1 MTDPPL
7 DLLGQ
12 KRAELGLPPVQSP
25 VQPTGVLLLKGAAVA
40 AVLVLVSG
48 AAVWMLGWRE
58 QQLVQ
63 AKTELIPFANQADQL
78 QRKVMSVRSQT
89 KALNNSIELITN
101 RLVAIRSGSAF
112 LEQLKRVTP
121 SSVQLRSVSVGA
133 NQIQMDGVVQPQRTT
148 VGPLEQI
155 NSFVLNLEG
164 LAWIPEEG
172 PVLKAVSRSDQGAVE
187 FDLQVKVDRSHK
199 PTAAELSELG
209 AEGLARRHQW
219 LRDRG
224 LPL

>member
-12 KRAELGLPPVQSP
+12 KRAELGLPPVQSS
-25 VQPTGVLLLKGAAVA
+25 VQPSGVLLFKGAAVA
-40 AVLVLVSG
+40 AVVVILTGVAVL
-48 AAVWMLGWRE
+48 MLGWRE

-63 AKTELIPFANQADQL
+63 AKTELTPYANQADQIER
-78 QRKVMSVRSQT
+78 QVMSVRSEIKGLT
-89 KALNNSIELITN
+89 KTIELITN

-133 NQIQMDGVVQPQRTT
+133 NQIQMEGVVQQQRTT

-172 PVLKAVSRSDQGAVE
+172 PVLETVSRSDQGAVQ
-187 FDLQVKVDRSHK
+187 FDLQVKVDPLHK

-219 LRDRG
+219 LLDRG